1 MSYVNAH
8 TLPKVNDTCHNW
20 QSNSIYVSETDLRVL
35 MTPFKWDV
43 NNFTIEQMQEMRRN
57 ILHTGYVNLATFN
70 FGAFSF
76 TDFSKIA

>member
-1 MSYVNAH
+1 MN
-8 TLPKVNDTCHNW
+8 KVNDTCHNW
-20 QSNSIYVSETDLRVL
+20 PSNSIYVSETDLGVL

-43 NNFTIEQMQEMRRN
+43 NNVTIEQMQEIEEI
-57 ILHTGYVNLATFN
+57 ILHTGYVNLATLN